1 MRSLSER
8 SELRRSW
15 MGGAA
20 ARTPDVEYQ
29 RTTSSV
35 LSFDRAPAPPIPTFP
50 HPADEGPHSRTGG
63 GRGLSSVVVAF
74 VFAAIVG
81 LGHSD
86 AAWAQSSEDLQQIQ
100 EQIDQGKIEAS
111 ELKQKADK
119 LAKDV
124 ARLQQ
129 QLVRSA
135 AEVQDAETEATEL
148 EQELADLSARE
159 QTSAADL
166 DRKRAQLSQTLIALE
181 RLSLRPPQA
190 AFLSDRTP
198 VDEARAATLMAAAS
212 RALDD
217 RARQLQSDLAEVQEL
232 REVAAARQEE
242 LAASVDRLAQENQH
256 LASLL
261 KDKAKLQEATLAQS
275 AEQKKRQSELAD
287 QAESLKEL
295 LDRLEAAR
303 AEEEARQQAAQ
314 AEAAKKEAA
323 KKEAERQAAEREAA
337 EQQQEAAETAAAGEQ
352 PDAGEQVAAV
362 QRTAPPTM
370 RLQPPPTDLPAF
382 PKQVG
387 GLVQPARGEIAA
399 KFGQKTDAFGEGK
412 GLVIA
417 TRSGAQVVTPFD
429 GQIVFEGPFRSYG
442 QILIIEHRGGYHTVL
457 AGLAHVNVL
466 VGQWLKAGEPVGAMI
481 DTAQGRPQLYVE
493 LRRSGQPF
501 DPAPWFK

>member
-1 MRSLSER
+1 M
-8 SELRRSW
+8 
-15 MGGAA
+15 
-20 ARTPDVEYQ
+20 
-29 RTTSSV
+29 
-35 LSFDRAPAPPIPTFP
+35 RAPVPLPDLRILRWLCALATL
-50 HPADEGPHSRTGG
+50 PAAGG
-63 GRGLSSVVVAF
+63 
-74 VFAAIVG
+74 
-81 LGHSD
+81 
-86 AAWAQSSEDLQQIQ
+86 AAWAQSSEELQQIQ

-111 ELKQKADK
+111 ELKQKADR

-124 ARLQQ
+124 AQLQQ

-135 AEVQDAETEATEL
+135 AEVQDAESEATEL
-148 EQELADLSARE
+148 EQELAELSARE
-159 QTSAADL
+159 QTNATDL
-166 DRKRAQLSQTLIALE
+166 DRKRAQLSQTLIAME

-198 VDEARAATLMAAAS
+198 VDEARAATLMAAAT

-217 RARQLQSDLAEVQEL
+217 RARQLQNDLAEVQEL

-261 KDKAKLQEATLAQS
+261 NEKAKLQEATLAQS
-275 AEQKKRQSELAD
+275 QEQKKRVGQLAD

-303 AEEEARQQAAQ
+303 AEEEARQQAAA

-323 KKEAERQAAEREAA
+323 KKEAERQAVERETAGQGTA
-337 EQQQEAAETAAAGEQ
+337 EAGAEGEAT
-352 PDAGEQVAAV
+352 GEQVAAV
-362 QRTAPPTM
+362 PRTAPPAM
-370 RLQPPPTDLPAF
+370 RLQPPPADLPTF
-382 PKQVG
+382 PKQMG
-387 GLVQPARGEIAA
+387 GLIQPARGEIAA

-457 AGLAHVNVL
+457 AGLAHVDVV

-481 DTAQGRPQLYVE
+481 DTAQGHPQLYVE